1 MPRDA
6 GEEDLRKAYRKM
18 CLKYHPDKNAG
29 ASDAE
34 RARTEAMFKD
44 VGEAYNILND
54 ASKRRQYDQGI
65 SFNSSGEVEHDD
77 ASHGGGGGGG
87 GFGFGGGRGG
97 GGGGG
102 FGGGMPPELFEMLF
116 AQAGGMGGGGGG
128 GGFGGFG
135 GARPGRR
142 R

>member
-87 GFGFGGGRGG
+87 FGFGGGRGG